1 MWVGTVGDRVVLAL
15 ALAKNETV
23 MLTNMEPL
31 RVLGTDRSLLAFVV
45 CLIALDSQK
54 QRTLLTA
61 RCFSLSKSCKQR
73 IYTGLLTRRAA
84 AAL

>member
-61 RCFSLSKSCKQR
+61 GVLASVN
-73 IYTGLLTRRAA
+73 RANSA
-84 AAL
+84 FTQVY